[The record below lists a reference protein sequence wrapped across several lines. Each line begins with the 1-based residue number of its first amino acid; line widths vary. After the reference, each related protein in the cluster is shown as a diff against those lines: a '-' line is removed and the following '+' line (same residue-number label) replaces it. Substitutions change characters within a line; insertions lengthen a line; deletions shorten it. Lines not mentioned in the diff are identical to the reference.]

1 MLQAEGPVAT
11 WSVRADIFQVR
22 CNLKGP
28 CERLNGRAPINCR
41 DVAMKRLLIGAL
53 SMFGTAMGVMV
64 GLALPML
71 AMANFGG

>member
-1 MLQAEGPVAT
+1 
-11 WSVRADIFQVR
+11 
-22 CNLKGP
+22 
-28 CERLNGRAPINCR
+28 
-41 DVAMKRLLIGAL
+41 MKRLMIGAL